1 MRFYLVDLIQSG
13 ELRHLINRLKNQKRR
28 WE

>member
-28 WE
+28 